1 MGQKRQAHGSFSTAC
16 CMVCV
21 YSLLHTAVQITGQ
34 NITNLH
40 WQSHHINHIISQI
53 KKQQPKMR
61 KRGSGANH
69 WPHGRPRKRYKD
81 KLKRIIISCNL
92 SPSNWEE
99 VAFYHSNWHS
109 LSADGVLQFET
120 SHITKAKAKRE
131 HSKTAENSAASS
143 SPSVI
148 SVDACAVLALHL
160 WATYP
165 LSNISIICVLI
176 SNICAR
182 QLSSLLMDCNAT
194 QLSLATFVLAADADE
209 SHIHYQSPV
218 TKYASHITE
227 CLYKLSTW

>member
-1 MGQKRQAHGSFSTAC
+1 
-16 CMVCV
+16 
-21 YSLLHTAVQITGQ
+21 
-34 NITNLH
+34 
-40 WQSHHINHIISQI
+40 
-53 KKQQPKMR
+53 MR
-61 KRGSGANH
+61 KRSSGANH

-148 SVDACAVLALHL
+148 SVDASAVLALHL

-209 SHIHYQSPV
+209 SHILTISHQLQNMHHILLNVFTNWVHDNLHWTCILVQSLGEDCRDHNVSGYICSIRIPV
-218 TKYASHITE
+218 LNIHINNGVKKQKTVH
-227 CLYKLSTW
+227 